1 MRSKKAHILLFVCII
16 VFFVYIFLPQ
26 EQSSQEES
34 PKEQEKIYGLTVD
47 DGWYEDVSLE
57 EIVLSLKNLKKK
69 PTVRIVMSKDT
80 GVSEYVEIFE
90 KIHDVA
96 YIMAQPVDSYEMNLY
111 EDEKDYR
118 ARFAEAYEYLGDYVD
133 IWEVG
138 NEVNGEEWIKQD
150 NTLIA
155 DKITAAYKEIKS
167 KGKKTAITFYYENPE
182 YERDMFEWIR
192 SYLPD
197 EIREGVDYSFISY
210 YEDENEGY
218 IPDWKT
224 VFAELEEL
232 FPNSKL
238 GIGECG
244 NIAKDAD
251 EKSKIRMFNKYYSMP
266 DYSSSYVG
274 GYFWWNYVED
284 CIPCEGNAVY
294 EAVKEKV
301 EF

>member
-1 MRSKKAHILLFVCII
+1 MRSKKVHILLLVCIV
-16 VFFVYIFLPQ
+16 VFFAYIFPSR
-26 EQSSQEES
+26 EQS

-80 GVSEYVEIFE
+80 GVSEYIEIFE

-118 ARFAEAYEYLGDYVD
+118 TRFTEAYEYLGDYVD
-133 IWEVG
+133 IWEIG

-150 NTLIA
+150 NTLVA
-155 DKITAAYKEIKS
+155 NKITAAYKEIKS

-192 SYLPD
+192 TYLPD

-218 IPDWKT
+218 IPDWKA

-284 CIPCEGNAVY
+284 CIPCEENAVY
-294 EAVKEKV
+294 EAVKEK
-301 EF
+301 FK